1 MEYFPSVDPIPLPAP
16 VWLFK
21 LLQLVTL
28 ALHFGAVYFLVGGLI
43 CATWWAWRGRRS
55 QDPVLLN
62 ASGAMT
68 HRLPVVMAY
77 VVNLGIPP
85 LLFTQV
91 LYGRA
96 LYTSSVLMGVQWLMV
111 IPLVIASYFMLYM
124 MATRAE
130 SGRRYAWL
138 GLLSI
143 VIVLKVGYIYSSNMT
158 LMLRPEVWTAMYR
171 EDALGID
178 LPTGDP
184 TTFPRWI
191 FMMVGGLGMGGIA
204 MMLLGMQA
212 PIDAAAAAFLRRRG
226 SLLLAA
232 GITAQILLGAWVV
245 TAQPVPVR
253 GELLTHPVY
262 LAALGLW
269 LVTAVGMVAVGG
281 LAFRSA
287 GARGWLLPGTAGGL
301 GLVNILGWVVLR
313 DGIRDTTLG
322 LSGYDVWDRAV
333 YANWITIIAFLVL
346 FVVAG
351 AFLAWMGSI
360 VFGAKGGSEH
370 YA

>member
-1 MEYFPSVDPIPLPAP
+1 MEFFPAVDPIPLPAP

-43 CATWWAWRGRRS
+43 CATWWAWRGRRT

-111 IPLVIASYFMLYM
+111 IPLVIASYFMLYK

-130 SGRRYAWL
+130 MGRRYAWL

-143 VIVLKVGYIYSSNMT
+143 VIVLKVGYLYSSNMT
-158 LMLRPEVWTAMYR
+158 LMLRPEVWTSMYR
-171 EDALGID
+171 ADALGID

-226 SLLLAA
+226 GLLLAT
-232 GITAQILLGAWVV
+232 GIAAQVVLGAWVV
-245 TAQPVPVR
+245 ASQPEPVR
-253 GELLTHPVY
+253 AALLSHPVY
-262 LAALGLW
+262 LASLGLW
-269 LVTAVGMVAVGG
+269 LLTSIALVGTGG
-281 LAFRSA
+281 LCLRNN
-287 GARGWLLPGTAGGL
+287 GAPGWLLPGAAGSL

-313 DGIRDTTLG
+313 DGIRDTTLAM
-322 LSGYDVWDRAV
+322 SGYDVWNRAV
-333 YANWITIIAFLVL
+333 YANWGTIIAFLIL

-351 AFLAWMGSI
+351 AFIAWMGAI
-360 VFGAKGGSEH
+360 VFGAKGGNEH

>member
-1 MEYFPSVDPIPLPAP
+1 
-16 VWLFK
+16 
-21 LLQLVTL
+21 
-28 ALHFGAVYFLVGGLI
+28 
-43 CATWWAWRGRRS
+43 
-55 QDPVLLN
+55 
-62 ASGAMT
+62 
-68 HRLPVVMAY
+68 
-77 VVNLGIPP
+77 
-85 LLFTQV
+85 
-91 LYGRA
+91 
-96 LYTSSVLMGVQWLMV
+96 
-111 IPLVIASYFMLYM
+111 
-124 MATRAE
+124 
-130 SGRRYAWL
+130 
-138 GLLSI
+138 
-143 VIVLKVGYIYSSNMT
+143 MT
-158 LMLRPEVWTAMYR
+158 LMLRPEIWTAMYR

-184 TTFPRWI
+184 TTFPRWL
-191 FMMVGGLGMGGIA
+191 FMMVGGLGMGGVA

-226 SLLLAA
+226 SLLLAS

-245 TAQPVPVR
+245 SSQPAPVR
-253 GELLTHPVY
+253 SELLTHPVY
-262 LAALGLW
+262 LASLGLW
-269 LVTAVGMVAVGG
+269 LVTALGMVAVGG

-333 YANWITIIAFLVL
+333 YANWGTIIAFLVL

-360 VFGAKGGSEH
+360 VFGAKGGNEH